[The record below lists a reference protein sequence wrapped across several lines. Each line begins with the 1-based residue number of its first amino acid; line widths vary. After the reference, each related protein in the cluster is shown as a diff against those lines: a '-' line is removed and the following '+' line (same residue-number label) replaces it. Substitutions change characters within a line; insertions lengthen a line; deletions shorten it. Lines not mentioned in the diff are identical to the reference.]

1 MRGTTLVGLVALVA
15 LVAGAQGCA
24 EERAPINKVQL
35 GAMPKTFFVG
45 EKLDDA
51 SDDPQFYFR
60 TTVADVSAGAGSGS
74 LFTSS
79 DSQPTVRIRWEI
91 SETKLIGRL
100 AYELI
105 NNTDGKGTNGS
116 TPSGDDPRTADTNA
130 SPTGTAG
137 AAGGAKAPSKP
148 TTDGQ
153 IVASFTIVKH
163 FDVARDYN
171 PSTGEE
177 DNTIV
182 ENDSD
187 RPWNQRQYI
196 RIDFSQNLVTDAYD
210 LDAASQLGLYG
221 GVKWDPTAYE
231 LTDPTSPDA
240 PVIDLKGGYLDVTN
254 KAFASPQMVHD
265 EEWGDFPACLLTGD
279 YPRISC
285 NPSEVKMRLAFRKI
299 TDTDYEPMDFD
310 GNRMQ
315 MFGYFTNDRFGYDRH
330 YGVVDDRWHRFASR
344 WNIWEQSHTQPSV
357 ACGTPDTTPDG
368 ADPHRDDDN
377 DGTED
382 ECAAIGRGSR
392 CDEFTQACTIPLRD
406 RHVKTTAWHVNREF
420 PEDLFTSSQEVIKEW
435 SDAIRIAVV
444 SGRLA
449 ECRRTNED
457 GCEEAMGWPERWS
470 DDYVPPV
477 GNADTTQ
484 VPEVFV
490 LCHNPVDAAKGD
502 DPACGESGTSPR
514 LGDLRYNL
522 FTYVTAPQAQA
533 PWGIMV
539 DAEDP
544 LTGEKIAGSVNQYGA
559 TLDRAA
565 GQLADL
571 VDLINGVTPANKF
584 IDGKD
589 ITPFVTAQSRKEKPV
604 AMSAEELTSRMG
616 AFDPKVMSAF
626 TTGAT
631 AKSKAPAKVRHSERM
646 KALEG
651 AGKLGMGNG
660 AIAQRMQKLRGSD
673 TEAKMVTPDMAQ
685 LSGMDP
691 KATITKGTIDRATPF
706 ARTAPLMRRSLDQ
719 KAAMGR
725 AGRHMCRQEAPETDH
740 LLGLARKAAKMFGK
754 VDGNDPAAVA
764 EQKAKIQQWA
774 RERYSAGVYAHEF
787 GHSVGLRHNF
797 AGTFDS
803 LNYDEEYWQLRTKN
817 GTVTKECAAGTTDG
831 SACIGPR
838 YSDPLTQEEIDQG
851 IGQFATS
858 TVMDYPGDQQL
869 DMHLVGKYDRAAAR
883 FGYAGLVDVWNDKG
897 LTVKGSGDKQEKA
910 YELTALTESP
920 GLFGVVDMPT
930 PSGETKYLHYSKYAS
945 EFGLVNDC
953 QDDPNSKL
961 GTSCKGAPLDVVD
974 YRDLKDFV
982 ANKDYA
988 AFATTKS
995 AVDAKGRVRRGY
1007 MFSSDEYA
1015 DSGNVP
1021 SFSYDAGA
1029 DAYEQVRFLE
1039 SAYENRYLLDSFR
1052 RNRTQFNSW
1061 DVVARTQS
1069 HYLDPIQNIAKTFAF
1084 AMVLDVDD
1092 PTQIPPQLMADGQYG
1107 PLAAATS
1114 VAFDLYT
1121 RMLTRPEPGAFCFTG
1136 NADCS
1141 GVQPPGLNDFIYTAD
1156 AFALPKETK
1165 YDFSLPLGAGRY
1177 VHNDF
1182 DYDKG
1187 YWWSDYQKQVGSF
1200 YDKTYA
1206 LYYLSEAYDS
1216 FISNSKEDFVDG
1228 RYKNVNFATIYP
1240 EQMRRLYAS
1249 LLTGDIET
1257 YAPAAVVSGTGNA
1270 PLADLVYPNWHD
1282 PKGLGTRPTD
1292 PSSNNKTRIVDPAFG
1307 FNEQL
1312 YAMVWGTML
1321 LPTTWSNSFIEDAR
1335 ITALQNEQVAWPADE
1350 TVTFIDPVTS
1360 LTYRAHSTG
1369 TEKLFGAEKEKSVG
1383 ARMLAWANNLVYE
1396 AYVCEVDKDGFYVL
1410 NDDGTPKLKLK
1421 NGKIQ
1426 ENPDFPG
1433 GVAALRRYV
1442 SNIDVMRQLTSTFL
1456 RPVEGNL
1463 PSP

>member
-1 MRGTTLVGLVALVA
+1 MPSYRSYLAVSALAVLVAA
-15 LVAGAQGCA
+15 AQGCA
-24 EERAPINKVQL
+24 DERPPINRVQL
-35 GAMPKTFFVG
+35 GAMPKSFFIG

-51 SDDPQFYFR
+51 SDDPEFYFR

-91 SETKLIGRL
+91 TETKLVGRL

-105 NNTDGKGTNGS
+105 NNTDAKGTN
-116 TPSGDDPRTADTNA
+116 PSAPRDDEPR
-130 SPTGTAG
+130 AG
-137 AAGGAKAPSKP
+137 AAGTKAPARA

-153 IVASFTIVKH
+153 IVASFDIVKH
-163 FDVARDYN
+163 FDVRRDYN

-177 DNTIV
+177 DNTIG
-182 ENDSD
+182 ENDTD

-196 RIDFSQNLVTDAYD
+196 RVDFSQNLVTDAYD

-221 GVKWDPTAYE
+221 GVKWDPTAYQ
-231 LTDPTSPDA
+231 LSDPNSPDA
-240 PVIDLKGGYLDVTN
+240 PVIDLEAGYFDVTN
-254 KAFASPQMVHD
+254 KAFAAPQMIHD
-265 EEWGDFPACLLTGD
+265 PEWGDFPACLLTGD

-285 NPSEVKMRLAFRKI
+285 NPSEVKMRLAFRKV
-299 TDTDYEPMDFD
+299 TPTDYEPADFD
-310 GNRMQ
+310 GNKMEL
-315 MFGYFTNDRFGYDRH
+315 FGYFTNDRFGYDRH

-344 WNIWEQSHTQPSV
+344 WNIWEESHVKPAV
-357 ACGTPDTTPDG
+357 ACATPETTPDG
-368 ADPHRDDDN
+368 ESPHRDEDE

-382 ECAAIGRGSR
+382 ECASVGRGSR
-392 CDEFTQACTIPLRD
+392 CDEFTQACTIPVRD
-406 RHVKTTAWHVNREF
+406 RHVKTIAWHVNREF
-420 PEDLFTSSQEVIKEW
+420 PDDLFEGSQKVIKEW
-435 SDAIRIAVV
+435 SDALRVAVL
-444 SGRLA
+444 SGRMA
-449 ECRRTNED
+449 ECRRTGEED
-457 GCEEAMGWPERWS
+457 CEDAMGWPERWS

-477 GNADTTQ
+477 GNANTAE

-490 LCHNPVDAAKGD
+490 LCHNPVDPEKGD
-502 DPACGESGTSPR
+502 DPACGPAGTSPR

-571 VDLINGVTPANKF
+571 VDLLSGVTPANTF
-584 IDGKD
+584 IQGQDVSS
-589 ITPFVTAQSRKEKPV
+589 FVQAQTRKEKPV
-604 AMSAEELTSRMG
+604 AVSAEELASRMS
-616 AFDPKVMSAF
+616 AFDPAAMAPF
-626 TTGAT
+626 TTGAL
-631 AKSKAPAKVRHSERM
+631 AKTKAPAKVRHSERM

-651 AGKLGMGNG
+651 SGKLGLGNG
-660 AIAQRMQKLRGSD
+660 AIMQRMQRLRGSE
-673 TEAKMVTPDMAQ
+673 TEAKMVTPDVAQ
-685 LSGMDP
+685 MSGLDP
-691 KATITKGTIDRATPF
+691 KATITKGTIDRASPF
-706 ARTAPLMRRSLDQ
+706 ARTAPLMRRSLEQ
-719 KAAMGR
+719 RAAVGR
-725 AGRHMCRQEAPETDH
+725 ASRHMCRREAPETDH
-740 LLGLARKAAKMFGK
+740 LIGLAKKALQMFGK
-754 VDGNDPAAVA
+754 VDSNDAAAVA
-764 EQKAKIQQWA
+764 DQKRKIQQWA

-787 GHSVGLRHNF
+787 GHSIGLRHNF

-803 LNYDEEYWQLRTKN
+803 LNYDEQYWQLRTKN
-817 GTVTKECAAGTTDG
+817 GSVTKECPAGTTDG
-831 SACIGPR
+831 STCIGPR

-858 TVMDYPGDQQL
+858 SVMDYPGDQQL
-869 DMHLVGKYDRAAAR
+869 DMHLLGKYDRAAAR
-883 FGYAGLVDVWNDKG
+883 FGYAGIVDVWAAKG
-897 LTVKGSGDKQEKA
+897 LSVKGSGEGKTKA
-910 YELTALTESP
+910 YELTEMTSGA
-920 GLFGVVDMPT
+920 GLFGVYNFPQPDG
-930 PSGETKYLHYSKYAS
+930 STKYMHYSKYAS

-953 QDDPNSKL
+953 KSDDSPL
-961 GTSCKGAPLDVVD
+961 GATCKGAALDVID
-974 YRDLKDFV
+974 YRDLQDFV
-982 ANKDYA
+982 PYADYA
-988 AFATTKS
+988 SFLTTKA
-995 AVDAKGRVRRGY
+995 AVDGKGRVRRGY

-1069 HYLDPIQNIAKTFAF
+1069 HYLDPIQNISKTFAF

-1092 PTQIPPQLMADGQYG
+1092 PTQVPPQLMADGQYG

-1114 VAFDLYT
+1114 VAFDMFT
-1121 RMLTRPEPGAFCFTG
+1121 RMLTRPEPGAYCSTG
-1136 NADCS
+1136 NEDCS
-1141 GVQPPGLNDFIYTAD
+1141 GVQPPGLYDFIYVAD
-1156 AFALPKETK
+1156 AFPTK
-1165 YDFSLPLGAGRY
+1165 GTSYDFALPLGPGRY
-1177 VHNDF
+1177 IHNDF

-1240 EQMRRLYAS
+1240 EQMRRLFAA
-1249 LLTGDIET
+1249 LMTGDVET
-1257 YAPAAVVSGTGNA
+1257 YAPAAVPTGANGKSNA
-1270 PLADLVYPNWHD
+1270 PFANLVYPNWHD
-1282 PKGLGTRPTD
+1282 PKGLGTRPAD
-1292 PSSNNKTRIVDPAFG
+1292 PKLVDPAFG
-1307 FNEQL
+1307 WNEQL

-1321 LPTTWSNSFIEDAR
+1321 MPTTWSNKFIEDAR
-1335 ITALQNEQVAWPADE
+1335 ITARESEQIAWPADE
-1350 TVTFIDPVTS
+1350 TITFVDPVTS
-1360 LTYRAHSTG
+1360 ITYRAHSTG
-1369 TEKLFGAEKEKSVG
+1369 TEKLFGVEKEKSVG
-1383 ARMLAWANNLVYE
+1383 ARMLDWANNLVFE
-1396 AYVCEVDKDGFYVL
+1396 AYQCEVDEDGYYVL

-1426 ENPDFPG
+1426 ENPDFPS

-1442 SNIDVMRQLTSTFL
+1442 SNLDVMRQLTSSYL
-1456 RPVEGNL
+1456 RPIDDSL
-1463 PSP
+1463 PNP